1 MSQLRK
7 TLEQVYVEPW
17 ICSQCATN
25 SARLL
30 DLDMLGDRMLP
41 SAQSRHLLLLCCPC
55 STSPYMEDL
64 GRLAKS
70 DSSNL
75 LEDILKVSRTRRK
88 IMIFLLCLLVF
99 VTFINFLSLKILL
112 LASLYFILYC
122 NYSAYAFSI

>member
-17 ICSQCATN
+17 RYAT
-25 SARLL
+25 SVPPTPPAW

-41 SAQSRHLLLLCCPC
+41 SAQSRHILLLCCPC
-55 STSPYMEDL
+55 STSPSMEDL

-70 DSSNL
+70 DASDL

-88 IMIFLLCLLVF
+88 IMIFFIVF
-99 VTFINFLSLKILL
+99 VSICNLYQLFISQNITIIRFIF
-112 LASLYFILYC
+112 YFILQLFC
-122 NYSAYAFSI
+122 ILCF